1 MEVRSWKLETLGA
14 VQVGHFN
21 LKAEMQQRPGLSPIR
36 RPAVR
41 WVPSLYFAEGLPFA
55 IAMTFS
61 VAMYQKLGLPVHD
74 VSFYTSCL
82 YLPWVIKPLWGPLV
96 DTTRT
101 KRAWTVSLQFA
112 VAALLALTALL
123 LPTNYFLP
131 ATLASLGLMA
141 FASATHDI
149 AADGLYLLGLTQ
161 HEQAW
166 WVGIRSIC
174 YRAAVIV
181 GGGQLV
187 ILAGK
192 LEARGD
198 ERFAWSTA
206 LFAAAG
212 TVLLLALWH
221 WRNLPRPVT
230 DVPVHAEN
238 NAPTAAGDFR
248 SAFRSF
254 FTKPGLGLALG
265 FILCY
270 RLDEAQLAKI
280 ITPFLLGARAAGGLG
295 LDTTA
300 LGLVSGTGGVLAL
313 TGGGL
318 LGGWLVARFGLRQIL
333 PGLVAAMYLPK
344 LGYVLL
350 AWLQPHSYAAI
361 TAAVVAEQFGY
372 GLGFTAFMLYL
383 VYFVDGPYRT
393 AHYAL
398 ATGFMALGMMV
409 PGLWSGW
416 LAEHLGYRWFFPWVM
431 LSTVPGLTLA
441 WRLRAKIDPHF
452 GKK

>member
-1 MEVRSWKLETLGA
+1 MNPSNPT
-14 VQVGHFN
+14 H
-21 LKAEMQQRPGLSPIR
+21 

-55 IAMTFS
+55 IVMTFS
-61 VAMYQKLGLPVHD
+61 VAMYKQLGLPVHD

-101 KRAWTVSLQFA
+101 KRAWTVSMQFT

-123 LPTNYFLP
+123 LPAQYYLP
-131 ATLASLGLMA
+131 ATLVSLGLMA

-149 AADGLYLLGLTQ
+149 AADGFYMLGLTS

-166 WVGIRSIC
+166 WVGIRNIC

-192 LEARGD
+192 LEARGN
-198 ERFAWSTA
+198 ERFAWSAA
-206 LFAAAG
+206 LLAGAAIL
-212 TVLLLALWH
+212 LLLAFWH
-221 WRNLPRPVT
+221 WHNLPRPAS
-230 DVPVHAEN
+230 DVPARATSSSPGSSH
-238 NAPTAAGDFR
+238 PFGAAFQ
-248 SAFRSF
+248 SF
-254 FTKPGLGLALG
+254 FRKPGLGLALG

-280 ITPFLLGARAAGGLG
+280 ITPFLLDTRATGGLG
-295 LDTTA
+295 LDTTV

-318 LGGWLVARFGLRQIL
+318 LGGWLIARFGLRQIL
-333 PGLVAAMYLPK
+333 PVLVAAMYLPK
-344 LGYVLL
+344 VGYVLL
-350 AWLQPHSYAAI
+350 AWTQPHHLAAI
-361 TAAVVAEQFGY
+361 TAAVVTEQLGY

-431 LSTVPGLTLA
+431 VSALPGLIFA
-441 WRLRAKIDPHF
+441 WCLRARIDPHF